1 MRRLADTPIW
11 LRLTAAIWLML
22 VIAWGSMIAWETR
35 VTRDMAIE
43 QAKDFAATVNEMTM
57 AGLTGMMITGTVAQR
72 DVFLDQIKELSV
84 VRDLKVIRGEEVSKV
99 FGPGPDGEFK
109 ADAVERQALA
119 DGKALMTVEHNAE
132 YGEHLRVV
140 MPALASR
147 SWLGK
152 DCIACHQVAE
162 GVPLGVVSMRV
173 SLDKAEA
180 AVTEFRNNSIF
191 FALLVSLPVL
201 GFVFFFIRRFV
212 TLPLSHLAANLAE
225 IAHGGGDLRRRL
237 DRGGDD
243 EIGRTAGSFNNMMG
257 VIGAHRNG

>member
-1 MRRLADTPIW
+1 MVEHGETYLMGPRPGHGPAADGRRP
-11 LRLTAAIWLML
+11 
-22 VIAWGSMIAWETR
+22 
-35 VTRDMAIE
+35 
-43 QAKDFAATVNEMTM
+43 
-57 AGLTGMMITGTVAQR
+57 
-72 DVFLDQIKELSV
+72 
-84 VRDLKVIRGEEVSKV
+84 VRSAH
-99 FGPGPDGEFK
+99 GPP
-109 ADAVERQALA
+109 VERQALT
-119 DGKALMTVEHNAE
+119 DGKTLMAVEHNAE
-132 YGEHLRVV
+132 HGEHLRVV
-140 MPALASR
+140 MPTLASR

-173 SLDKAEA
+173 SLDKADA

-257 VIGAHRNG
+257 VIGALVEQVGEAASAVTTTG